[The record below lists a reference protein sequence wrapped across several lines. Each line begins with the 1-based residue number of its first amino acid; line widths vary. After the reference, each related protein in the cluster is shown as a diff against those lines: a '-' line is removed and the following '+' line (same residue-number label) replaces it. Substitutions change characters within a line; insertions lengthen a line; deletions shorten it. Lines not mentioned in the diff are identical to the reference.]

1 MTPSNNT
8 IKNKIDVVIPYHEK
22 DSKII
27 EMCICGCIKNVKDCG
42 KIYVISNST
51 DLESGNIKLI
61 DENGFF
67 NDGLSRKHIKLRWT
81 REYPTLAH
89 RTGWLFQQFIKMG
102 CSYSIPN
109 LTDYYLVVDSD
120 VIFLK
125 RVHFF
130 RNGRMLL
137 TKSKEFHQPYFDC
150 YERLLGEPA
159 NTEYSF
165 IAHHMLISKAVMLEL
180 LNKIEKRFNKTW
192 YDAILDNL
200 EYKEGSIF
208 SEYETYGHY
217 LKNHYPEKFI
227 ARKLKNVQRF
237 KIRYMLQILLNQVDY
252 VTIHNYKKP
261 QHNPKTNPQTYKLFV
276 NLVRSR
282 VQTQKRKAGLTLHNK
297 F

>member
-1 MTPSNNT
+1 MTSSNNT

-27 EMCICGCIKNVKDCG
+27 EMCICGCTKNIRDIG
-42 KIYVISNST
+42 KIYVVSNST
-51 DLESGNIKLI
+51 DLKLDNIKLI
-61 DENGFF
+61 SENGFF
-67 NDGLSRKHIKLRWT
+67 NDVLSRKYIELRWV

-89 RTGWLFQQFIKMG
+89 RAGWLFQQFIKMG
-102 CSYSIPN
+102 CSYSIPS
-109 LTDYYLVVDSD
+109 LTDYYLIVDSD
-120 VIFLK
+120 VVFLK
-125 RVHFF
+125 RVHFL

-137 TKSKEFHQPYFDC
+137 TKSEEFHQPYFDC

-159 NTEYSF
+159 NREHSF

-217 LKNHYPEKFI
+217 LKNHYPEKLI
-227 ARKLKNVQRF
+227 VRKLKNVQRF
-237 KIRYMLQILLNQVDY
+237 KIRCLLKLLFNMADY
-252 VTIHNYKKP
+252 VTIHDYKKP
-261 QHNPKTNPQTYKLFV
+261 KNNPKTNPQTYRLFLLLVKGKL
-276 NLVRSR
+276 
-282 VQTQKRKAGLTLHNK
+282 KRQSAKAESK
-297 F
+297 